1 MGKLIL
7 QMQMSAD
14 GFAADADLGLGWLV
28 WDWSDKWTW
37 DAGLKRDFNAIFES
51 VGCILL
57 SRKMAEEG
65 YLGHWGRMAE
75 KHAGERDFA
84 FAEKIRTSEKAIIS
98 RKLRESRWERTR
110 IIPGGLVKAIT
121 DLKGEKSGKGGKGGK
136 GGDII
141 VFGGVGFASAL
152 VSAGLVDEFQF
163 FVNPCVLGRG
173 HSIFKKMRNP
183 LGLKLLRSDA
193 YRCGVVV
200 NRYAPLSDSALPAS

>member
-1 MGKLIL
+1 MRKLIL
-7 QMQMSAD
+7 QMQTSVD
-14 GFAADADLGLGWLV
+14 GFCSDADSGLGWLV

-37 DAGLKRDFNAIFES
+37 DDALKRDFNAIFAS

-84 FAEKIRTSEKAIIS
+84 FAEKILASEKAIIS
-98 RKLRESRWERTR
+98 RKLKASKWERTTLLS
-110 IIPGGLVKAIT
+110 GGMAKAVA
-121 DLKGEKSGKGGKGGK
+121 DLKGERGGGR

-163 FVNPCVLGRG
+163 FVNPCVLGAG
-173 HSIFKKMRNP
+173 HSIFDAMRRHRD
-183 LGLKLLRSDA
+183 LKLVRSDS

-200 NRYAPLSDSALPAS
+200 NRYVSA

>member
-1 MGKLIL
+1 MRKLIL
-7 QMQMSAD
+7 QMQMSVD
-14 GFAADADLGLGWLV
+14 GFCSDADSGLGWLV

-37 DAGLKRDFNAIFES
+37 DEGLKRDFNAIFAS

-84 FAEKIRTSEKAIIS
+84 FAERILATEKAIVS
-98 RKLRESRWERTR
+98 RKLKESVWEKTKV
-110 IIPGGLVKAIT
+110 IPGGIAKAVAG
-121 DLKGEKSGKGGKGGK
+121 LKDERGE

-163 FVNPCVLGRG
+163 FVNPCVLGKG
-173 HSIFKKMRNP
+173 YSIFGKMRSR
-183 LGLKLLRSDA
+183 LGLRLVRSDS
-193 YRCGVVV
+193 YRCGVVL
-200 NRYAPLSDSALPAS
+200 NRYVPA

>member
-1 MGKLIL
+1 MAMRKLIL

-14 GFAADADLGLGWLV
+14 GFVSDADSGLGWLV

-37 DAGLKRDFNAIFES
+37 DAALKRDFNAIFAS

-98 RKLRESRWERTR
+98 RKLRESKWERTR
-110 IIPGGLVKAIT
+110 VVPGGMVKAVT
-121 DLKGEKSGKGGKGGK
+121 GLKGEKGGKD
-136 GGDII
+136 GDII

-163 FVNPCVLGRG
+163 FVNPRVLGTG
-173 HSIFKKMRNP
+173 HSIFKKLHHR
-183 LGLKLLRSDA
+183 LGLKLIRSDA
-193 YRCGVVV
+193 YKCGVVV
-200 NRYAPLSDSALPAS
+200 NRYSPLSDSAMTSS